1 MLKLM
6 TAGETDPGHAYFAH
20 PFARAPFILVGEGA
34 PVNSLITECSEW
46 EQGAVPS
53 KNLIRTNLEL
63 EWPPSLENNIV
74 LRGPPPAPTVM
85 ASTTACQPPYG
96 CQPVDRLTESSTHRT
111 ASSTFQS
118 SGLRTLRR
126 IDRNP
131 RVCALRFGLRL
142 SPIQSNQYYE
152 RNNKGARQGA
162 MPARQRTDRAARWL
176 HPNERIC

>member
-74 LRGPPPAPTVM
+74 LRGPPPAPNRHGVN
-85 ASTTACQPPYG
+85 
-96 CQPVDRLTESSTHRT
+96 H
-111 ASSTFQS
+111 
-118 SGLRTLRR
+118 
-126 IDRNP
+126 
-131 RVCALRFGLRL
+131 RL
-142 SPIQSNQYYE
+142 STAVWVST
-152 RNNKGARQGA
+152 G
-162 MPARQRTDRAARWL
+162 
-176 HPNERIC
+176 

>member
-1 MLKLM
+1 M

-118 SGLRTLRR
+118 LEFWTLRR
-126 IDRNP
+126 IDRIQ
-131 RVCALRFGLRL
+131 RVCARFAIGWDPESALVRANWQNRAK
-142 SPIQSNQYYE
+142 PI
-152 RNNKGARQGA
+152 RARF
-162 MPARQRTDRAARWL
+162 
-176 HPNERIC
+176 C